1 MAMQMLIHSPLLLK
15 LSFLLQL
22 LNWLLIL
29 IYWKNLV
36 L

>member
-22 LNWLLIL
+22 LN
-29 IYWKNLV
+29 
-36 L
+36 